1 MANFSCETNRTVSDA
16 EKDKI
21 IEELKDVV
29 NTIFKGFEEANIGM
43 VTESWYNSPDFV
55 FILNGRT
62 STYEEVLK
70 GMGGFFNSILNQ
82 ELTIID
88 EKYAFLDKST
98 VIYTTNCK
106 FLENFK
112 DANATLSDPM
122 VMQFTFMKID
132 DTWKVINALETSVRQ
147 DVRNIDSSNS

>member
-1 MANFSCETNRTVSDA
+1 MKKSLFLILLLTNFSCETNKTVSDA

-21 IEELKDVV
+21 NGEIKEVV
-29 NTIFKGFEEANIGM
+29 NTIFKGFEEANIDM

-82 ELTIID
+82 EVTIID
-88 EKYAFLDKST
+88 EKYAVLDKST
-98 VIYTTNCK
+98 VI
-106 FLENFK
+106 
-112 DANATLSDPM
+112 
-122 VMQFTFMKID
+122 
-132 DTWKVINALETSVRQ
+132 
-147 DVRNIDSSNS
+147 